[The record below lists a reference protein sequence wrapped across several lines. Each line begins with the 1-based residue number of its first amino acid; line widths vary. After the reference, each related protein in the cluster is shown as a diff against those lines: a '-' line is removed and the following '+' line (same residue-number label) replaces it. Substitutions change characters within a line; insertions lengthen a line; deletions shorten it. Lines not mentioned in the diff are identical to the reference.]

1 MRSPVM
7 IFSWKNV
14 EKARYDFTPVWILLV
29 LRDLWNLSSSVAA
42 PKRYFCFFSFC
53 TSFFHRFL
61 PHLVSPEMYDLS
73 LFRKSI
79 LLVEFLDER
88 KYVTFFVDILRY
100 SEPDPRSPAESE
112 LTRYT
117 SMYTTCNRC
126 EERSQ
131 LLVISLSMDHDICVA
146 LVTRDHDLEY

>member
-1 MRSPVM
+1 MS
-7 IFSWKNV
+7 
-14 EKARYDFTPVWILLV
+14 T
-29 LRDLWNLSSSVAA
+29 
-42 PKRYFCFFSFC
+42 
-53 TSFFHRFL
+53 
-61 PHLVSPEMYDLS
+61 EMYDLS

-100 SEPDPRSPAESE
+100 SEPDPGSPTESE

-117 SMYTTCNRC
+117 SMYTTCDRC

-146 LVTRDHDLEY
+146 LVARDHDLEYRDDPVGVLIVTRECEDFLDSECADTFR